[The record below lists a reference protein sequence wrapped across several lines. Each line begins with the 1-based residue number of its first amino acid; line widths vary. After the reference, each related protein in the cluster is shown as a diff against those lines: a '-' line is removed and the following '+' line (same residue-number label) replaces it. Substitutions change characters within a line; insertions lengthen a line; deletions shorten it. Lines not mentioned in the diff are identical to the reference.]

1 MYTPK
6 HYEVTDRSKMLE
18 FMKGNSFGILFSHTG
33 DEPMATHLP
42 FMIDEQGGGQGL
54 ILGHMAKAAFFQS
67 WHDACFICRTG
78 DFAVDF

>member
-33 DEPMATHLP
+33 NEPSS
-42 FMIDEQGGGQGL
+42 
-54 ILGHMAKAAFFQS
+54 GHIRHINWTETTSA
-67 WHDACFICRTG
+67 R
-78 DFAVDF
+78 